1 MIEAEEDEFESHFVE
16 NPFIKLREKAA
27 TKTLHGKTHLG
38 AGGIDVNEDE
48 QDIIMIKESG
58 KFVIKDLEDEEEKKK
73 KAKILKRL
81 REETMGTK
89 HLDMNESDS
98 DDEADLK

>member
-1 MIEAEEDEFESHFVE
+1 MDIPRVDDIPVVSKLAKEKKDVQYQPKVDQFKNKREKVTKMIEAEEDEFESHFVE

-38 AGGIDVNEDE
+38 AADFDVNEDE

-58 KFVIKDLEDEEEKKK
+58 KFVI
-73 KAKILKRL
+73 
-81 REETMGTK
+81 
-89 HLDMNESDS
+89 
-98 DDEADLK
+98 